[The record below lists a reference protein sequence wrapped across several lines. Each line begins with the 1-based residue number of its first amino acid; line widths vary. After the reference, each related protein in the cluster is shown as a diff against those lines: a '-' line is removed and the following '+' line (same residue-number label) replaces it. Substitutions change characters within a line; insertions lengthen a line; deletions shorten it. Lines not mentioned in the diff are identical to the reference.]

1 MLITGRSWGVIWTP
15 SRSSWTCKS
24 SPHSVGGPRT
34 RDGPATGPTAS
45 CGHAIPPRRHRR
57 HARFGSAS
65 RRRTCPAQTDPRDPR
80 RRLNRHRQGRGVC
93 PSCNGR
99 HMAQTAAHLADHV
112 ILPVPVRQWVISVPK
127 RLRDMLADQPRA
139 VAARSA
145 GSGLRACSTL
155 RPPPTCWPGRTADF
169 QETRVSGSRSIDRD
183 VPSYFQSL
191 EHLLRYCA
199 RPPFALERL
208 ESKAPLARHVANR
221 LGETPG
227 PGG

>member
-1 MLITGRSWGVIWTP
+1 MPPIRLLGRRALRSAGGEPLRPAESVRPCTPAVHLPVRPWLPRSQGFPREADAARAVCMACRTGFVAAFS
-15 SRSSWTCKS
+15 CK
-24 SPHSVGGPRT
+24 
-34 RDGPATGPTAS
+34 
-45 CGHAIPPRRHRR
+45 
-57 HARFGSAS
+57 
-65 RRRTCPAQTDPRDPR
+65 
-80 RRLNRHRQGRGVC
+80 GRGVC